1 MNSVIS
7 TRCSQYD
14 ISLVRDRLQEALQQL
29 GGIEK
34 IMKPGSKV
42 FLKVNL
48 LTGRKPE
55 DAVTTHPVVVEALAG
70 LLVEAGMQVTIGD
83 SPAGPFLPGRMK
95 QIYRVTGMKRA
106 AEQAGAILNEN
117 VNVFKVIHPEGLRLK
132 EFEYLE
138 AVQQAD
144 HVISLCKM
152 KTHSMTLMTG
162 AVKNLFGTMPG
173 LTKAALHFR
182 FPNIEDFSHAMIDI
196 CEYTKPV
203 LSVMDGIEA
212 MEGAGPSAG
221 DVIGRNVL
229 LVSQDPYQ
237 LDVAACRWMGID
249 PDQVPLVRAAATR
262 QLFTGE
268 KQPIDWHGE
277 KPDGKKDRPFKTPLI
292 HEPDFLKRYHTFP
305 LLGNVAETFSNQ
317 YLRPKPRVL
326 EASCIGC
333 QECYVICPAGAIAM
347 KQERPSFDLQKCIRC
362 FCCQEIC
369 PAKAIVIHRSGFLKL
384 FHSKK
389 NGSI

>member
-7 TRCSQYD
+7 MKCSHYD
-14 ISLVRDRLQEALQQL
+14 VSLVRERLEEALQQL

-34 IMKPGSKV
+34 FMKPGSKV

-48 LTGRKPE
+48 LTGKKPE
-55 DAVTTHPVVVEALAG
+55 EAVTTHPVVVEALAG
-70 LLVEAGMQVTIGD
+70 LLVEAGMKVIIGD

-95 QIYRVTGMKRA
+95 QIYGLTGMKSA
-106 AEQAGAILNEN
+106 AEKAGAILNEN
-117 VNVFKVIHPEGLRLK
+117 MKVVKAVHPEALRLK

-182 FPNIEDFSHAMIDI
+182 FSNIEDFSHAMIDI

-221 DVIGRNVL
+221 DVIRRNVL
-229 LVSQDPYQ
+229 LVSPDPYQ
-237 LDVAACRWMGID
+237 LDVIACRWMGID
-249 PDQVPLVRAAATR
+249 PDQVPLVRVAAGR
-262 QLFTGE
+262 QLFIGGKE
-268 KQPIDWHGE
+268 PIDWQGAE
-277 KPDGKKDRPFKTPLI
+277 PDVERDRPFKTPLI
-292 HEPDFLKRYHTFP
+292 HEPDFLKRYHSFP
-305 LLGNVAETFSNQ
+305 LLGNVAETFSNR
-317 YLRPKPRVL
+317 YLRPQPRVL
-326 EASCIGC
+326 EASCVGC
-333 QECYVICPAGAIAM
+333 RECYVICPADAIDM

-369 PAKAIVIHRSGFLKL
+369 PEKAIVIHQSAFLKL
-384 FHSKK
+384 FHL
-389 NGSI
+389 

>member
-7 TRCSQYD
+7 MKCSHYD
-14 ISLVRDRLQEALQQL
+14 VILVRHRLQEALQQL

-34 IMKPGSKV
+34 FMKTGSKV

-48 LTGRKPE
+48 LTGKKPE
-55 DAVTTHPVVVEALAG
+55 EAVTTHPVVVEALAG
-70 LLVEAGMQVTIGD
+70 ILVEAGMKVIIGD
-83 SPAGPFLPGRMK
+83 SPAGPFLPGRVK
-95 QIYRVTGMKRA
+95 QIYRLTGMKSA
-106 AEQAGAILNEN
+106 AEHSGAILNEN
-117 VNVFKVIHPEGLRLK
+117 LNVVKALHPEGLRLK
-132 EFEYLE
+132 EFEYME

-221 DVIGRNVL
+221 DVIRRNVL
-229 LVSQDPYQ
+229 LVSRDPYQ

-249 PDQVPLVRAAATR
+249 QNQVPLVRAAATR
-262 QLFTGE
+262 QLFTGWKE
-268 KQPIDWHGE
+268 AIDWRGAE
-277 KPDGKKDRPFKTPLI
+277 PEVEMDRPFKAPSI
-292 HEPDFLKRYHTFP
+292 HQPDFLKRYHTLP
-305 LLGNVAETFSNQ
+305 LLGKVAETFSNQ

-326 EASCIGC
+326 DEACVGC
-333 QECYVICPAGAIAM
+333 RECYVICPAGAIEM
-347 KQERPSFDLQKCIRC
+347 KEARPSFDLQKCIRC

-369 PAKAIVIHRSGFLKL
+369 PEKAIVIHRSGFLKL
-384 FHSKK
+384 FHS
-389 NGSI
+389 